1 MFLQLFRL
9 PALGFC
15 LLSTAFAT
23 ELAKPS
29 YSISDSEVSNLAFG
43 SITVRAPRS
52 AAETDVGFWAKATVA
67 TAGGV
72 VTSYKIAE
80 LPYTVT
86 RDEVGRVPQVL
97 FGSAADEVVV
107 AKAFEIATSPAA
119 KTATRSV
126 LVLSAVPLLYGVWH
140 LAHAIHLSLYGLDEP
155 TEPKAVSVRQRTPW
169 RWNAGDA
176 LV

>member
-1 MFLQLFRL
+1 MIFELTRSLGNLSFAMSIQKAREVLMFLQLFRL

-86 RDEVGRVPQVL
+86 RD
-97 FGSAADEVVV
+97 
-107 AKAFEIATSPAA
+107 
-119 KTATRSV
+119 
-126 LVLSAVPLLYGVWH
+126 
-140 LAHAIHLSLYGLDEP
+140 
-155 TEPKAVSVRQRTPW
+155 
-169 RWNAGDA
+169 
-176 LV
+176 